1 MKIPYLPSSSL
12 SFPSGPITKALV
24 LLVSLSVGQWVFSE
38 FVHIPGGSIG
48 IIALLSGIWLFS
60 KPLTGKFDA
69 PQTVQSWIR
78 RCEQVLKQFDDLED
92 ESDAKFKYKER
103 TRALNE
109 IIEKEGPQSIAFVS
123 SSGVELPEK
132 SLVQEAIAGPNPLNL
147 AWSTSLPLKDDG
159 WIWPKTLFE
168 QDLLVYVIPLP
179 LRASDLLWL
188 EQVPDDQCS
197 WLMVSSSESLANWPE
212 QLKAL
217 QAQLPH
223 RWTNQ
228 ILRWNKTQ
236 KELSKLLN
244 PIRRVLEQPQR
255 NLDKTRMRLLS
266 RLHSSWQSDLE
277 NLRRM
282 KFRVVQQRTQWVVAG
297 AVFASPV
304 PSTDLLALSVANGLM
319 IKEMAQIWSC
329 SWKAETLQIIS
340 KQLAVAAVAQG
351 VVEWTG
357 HALFSVAK
365 LHGTSWLAAGTM
377 QALSA
382 AYLTRVVGR
391 SMADWMALNNGVS
404 EPDLE
409 ALKKQAPLL
418 IAKAA
423 EQERTDWS
431 GFLKQASSWLKEQD
445 EDLKINHTYLE
456 AL

>member
-1 MKIPYLPSSSL
+1 
-12 SFPSGPITKALV
+12 
-24 LLVSLSVGQWVFSE
+24 
-38 FVHIPGGSIG
+38 
-48 IIALLSGIWLFS
+48 
-60 KPLTGKFDA
+60 
-69 PQTVQSWIR
+69 
-78 RCEQVLKQFDDLED
+78 
-92 ESDAKFKYKER
+92 
-103 TRALNE
+103 
-109 IIEKEGPQSIAFVS
+109 
-123 SSGVELPEK
+123 
-132 SLVQEAIAGPNPLNL
+132 
-147 AWSTSLPLKDDG
+147 
-159 WIWPKTLFE
+159 
-168 QDLLVYVIPLP
+168 
-179 LRASDLLWL
+179 
-188 EQVPDDQCS
+188 
-197 WLMVSSSESLANWPE
+197 
-212 QLKAL
+212 
-217 QAQLPH
+217 
-223 RWTNQ
+223 
-228 ILRWNKTQ
+228 
-236 KELSKLLN
+236 
-244 PIRRVLEQPQR
+244 
-255 NLDKTRMRLLS
+255 
-266 RLHSSWQSDLE
+266 
-277 NLRRM
+277 M

-340 KQLAVAAVAQG
+340 KQLAIAAVAQG

-423 EQERTDWS
+423 DQERRDWS
-431 GFLKQASSWLKEQD
+431 GFLKQASSWLKEHD